1 METPKSENLLVRE
14 LQNEIVLMQQLIE
27 TQSKILGLKE
37 VQIYDKQAKID
48 QLEADRKDL
57 FWRFDRQN

>member
-1 METPKSENLLVRE
+1 METPKSENWLIRE

-57 FWRFDRQN
+57 FWSFDRVN

>member
-1 METPKSENLLVRE
+1 METPKSENWLVRE

-57 FWRFDRQN
+57 FWSFDRVN